1 MGIADFIR
9 DTLFKPRLKARGCL
23 VVYDVEGRYRDLCE
37 SLGTEKTKFVDT
49 ATTPLES
56 RTQALQALRS
66 LGKGQT
72 GDGGLDGIVVYVSG
86 NPPKSDEERQRDPFA
101 LYTVCGEVF
110 PQDDADEYLNLC
122 LRAKPDHGTAIR
134 QLFAANAS
142 PTFAMLD
149 AIGGGSSWPQLKALL
164 GVESAREI
172 LFSLLAPTPQKEAA
186 LKLDTNWS
194 QEARDLFAASLGV
207 SLKTKGKTWSTLAEE
222 IWRTLLFS
230 EFVFDLPG
238 ELPASLAGVSRSTE
252 EAKTLVE
259 DLCDWLR
266 RDPQSRNRYVERAQA
281 IEKELNLVDAC
292 SALQDLGKRDTFP
305 FEERMFFQQAVAALK
320 ADNLDAVR
328 AIVGHRS
335 QSVWLSIGESQSQWS
350 IVDAALRLIEH
361 CDDYERQLPEHVRTQ
376 AALLDFYTG
385 SLREVDRVHREFEQA
400 VADVMQESGPMAEV
414 IQQARSRYR
423 KLAEQL
429 QSVFMRHLE
438 TTGWPPEGRLANA
451 DTFNK
456 SVAPHLGQAGQRVAY
471 MMVDA
476 LRYELGMALERL
488 LAEDAPVNLQAA
500 YAQLPTITTV
510 GMASLLPDAGESL
523 FLADE
528 AGGMVPKIGDIPVT
542 NVSQRMDFMRKR
554 LGARFAEMRLNDFVL
569 SKDKVPVTVDLLVLR
584 SVEIDSQLENDPQ
597 ETIGLLPKTLSR
609 IRAAVN
615 KLREQG
621 FKQVV
626 IASDHG
632 FYLNAAAVAG
642 DVCAKPS
649 GDWRFVAHDRILL
662 GQGIADDHN
671 LVMSTDKLHIRGGYP
686 FAAMPKS
693 LAPYSKGLLY
703 FHGGASLQEALVPV
717 LSIKLEKATPEPRN
731 IEIKLTY
738 RSGAKHITT
747 RMPVVEVLWATND
760 MFEQDRTLEIL
771 LEAQTA
777 KGEVVGEARGNA
789 VDLAT
794 GVIVLRPNE
803 RRSVPLR
810 MADEYDGKFVVKAL
824 NPTTLVAYQSIN
836 LETDYTV

>member
-9 DTLFKPRLKARGCL
+9 DTLLKPRLKARGCL
-23 VVYDVEGRYRDLCE
+23 VVYDAEGRYRDLCE
-37 SLGTEKTKFVDT
+37 SLGSEKTRVVDT
-49 ATTPLES
+49 AASPLES
-56 RTQALQALRS
+56 RTQALQALRD
-66 LGKGQT
+66 LGKGHA
-72 GDGGLDGIVVYVSG
+72 GDGLDGVVVYVAG
-86 NPPKSDEERQRDPFA
+86 KPPNSDEERQRDPFA
-101 LYTVCGEVF
+101 LYTACGEVF

-122 LRAKPDHGTAIR
+122 LRAKSDHGTEIR
-134 QLFAANAS
+134 KLFTANAS
-142 PTFAMLD
+142 PTFAMID
-149 AIGGGSSWPQLKALL
+149 AVGGSFGWPQLKALL

-172 LFSLLAPTPQKEAA
+172 LFALLAPTPQKETA
-186 LKLDTNWS
+186 LKADANWS

-238 ELPASLAGVSRSTE
+238 ELPVSLAGVSRATH
-252 EAKTLVE
+252 EAKPLVE

-266 RDPQSRNRYVERAQA
+266 RDPQSRNRYVERAQT
-281 IEKELNLVDAC
+281 IEKELNLVLAC

-305 FEERMFFQQAVAALK
+305 FEERVFFQQAVAALNT
-320 ADNLDAVR
+320 DNLDAVR

-361 CDDYERQLPEHVRTQ
+361 CDDYERQLPGHVRTLD
-376 AALLDFYTG
+376 ALLDFYTG
-385 SLREVDRVHREFEQA
+385 SLREVDRLHREFEQA

-414 IQQARSRYR
+414 IQLARTRYR

-456 SVAPHLGQAGQRVAY
+456 SVAPYLGQAGQRVAY

-476 LRYELGMALERL
+476 LRYELGMALDRL
-488 LAEDAPVNLQAA
+488 LAEDAPVTLQAA

-528 AGGMVPKIGDIPVT
+528 AGGMVPKIGEVPVT
-542 NVSQRMDFMRKR
+542 NVPQRMDFMRKR

-569 SKDKVPVTVDLLVLR
+569 SKDKVPETVDLLVLR

-615 KLREQG
+615 KLRVQG

-626 IASDHG
+626 IAADHG

-649 GDWRFVAHDRILL
+649 GNWSFVAHDRLLL
-662 GQGIADDHN
+662 GQGVADGHN
-671 LVMSTDKLHIRGGYP
+671 LVVSTDKLHIRGGYQY
-686 FAAMPKS
+686 AAMPKS

-738 RSGAKHITT
+738 RNGAKHITT
-747 RMPVVEVLWATND
+747 RIPVVEVLWVTND

-803 RRSVPLR
+803 RVPVPLR
-810 MADEYDGKFVVKAL
+810 MADEYEGKFVMKAL

>member
-1 MGIADFIR
+1 MSIADFIR
-9 DTLFKPRLKARGCL
+9 DTILKPRLKARGCL
-23 VVYDVEGRYRDLCE
+23 VVYDAEGRYRDLCA
-37 SLGTEKTKFVDT
+37 SLASEKVEVVDT
-49 ATTPLES
+49 ATSPLES
-56 RTQALQALRS
+56 RTEALQALRS
-66 LGKGQT
+66 LGKGHA
-72 GDGGLDGIVVYVSG
+72 GNGLEGIVVYVAG
-86 NPPKSDEERQRDPFA
+86 NPPKSDAAKQRDPFA

-134 QLFAANAS
+134 QLFSANAS
-142 PTFAMLD
+142 PSFAMLD

-164 GVESAREI
+164 GMESAREI
-172 LFSLLAPTPQKEAA
+172 LFGLLAPAPQKETA
-186 LKLDTNWS
+186 LKADNNWS

-207 SLKTKGKTWSTLAEE
+207 SLKTKGKSWSTLAEE
-222 IWRTLLFS
+222 MWRVLLFS

-238 ELPASLAGVSRSTE
+238 ELPASLAGVSRATQ
-252 EAKTLVE
+252 EAQTLVE
-259 DLCDWLR
+259 YLCDWLR

-281 IEKELNLVDAC
+281 IEKELNLVDGC
-292 SALQDLGKRDTFP
+292 SAIQDLGKRDTFP
-305 FEERMFFQQAVAALK
+305 FEERVFFQQAVAALK
-320 ADNLDAVR
+320 ADNLDEVR

-335 QSVWLSIGESQSQWS
+335 QSVWLSIGESQNQWS
-350 IVDAALRLIEH
+350 IVDAALRLIEQ
-361 CDDYERQLPEHVRTQ
+361 CDDYERLLPEHVRTQ

-385 SLREVDRVHREFEQA
+385 SLREVDRLHREFEQA
-400 VADVMQESGPMAEV
+400 VADVMLESGPMAEV
-414 IQQARSRYR
+414 IQQARTRYR
-423 KLAEQL
+423 KLVEQV

-438 TTGWPPEGRLANA
+438 TSGWPPQGRLANA

-456 SVAPHLGQAGQRVAY
+456 FVAPVLGQAGQRVAY
-471 MMVDA
+471 LMVDA

-488 LAEDAPVNLQAA
+488 LAEDAPVTLHAA
-500 YAQLPTITTV
+500 YAQLPTITSV
-510 GMASLLPDAGESL
+510 GMASLLPDAAESL

-528 AGGMVPKIGDIPVT
+528 ANGMVPKIGDVPVA
-542 NVSQRMDFMRKR
+542 NVTQRMDFMRKR

-569 SKDKVPVTVDLLVLR
+569 SKDKVQESVDLLVLR

-626 IASDHG
+626 IAADHG

-671 LVMSTDKLHIRGGYP
+671 LVMSADKLHIRGGYP
-686 FAAMPKS
+686 IAAMPKS
-693 LAPYSKGLLY
+693 LAPYSRGLLY

-731 IEIKLTY
+731 IEILLSY
-738 RSGAKHITT
+738 RNGAKHITT

-771 LEAQTA
+771 LEAQTT

-803 RRSVPLR
+803 RVPVPLR
-810 MADEYDGKFVVKAL
+810 MADEYEGKFVVKAL